1 MSKDLDT
8 DDHIPSCKVVLV
20 GESGVGKT
28 CINNRFILEKFTSN
42 ELATT
47 SASYSNKILE
57 FEEFQEKKIQF
68 NIWDT
73 AGEERFRSIGKIFYK
88 DANAVILVYDIT
100 NEQSFE
106 AIKNYWYFQ
115 VMEFCPKN
123 ASKSLFKLL

>member
-1 MSKDLDT
+1 MSNDLDI
-8 DDHIPSCKVVLV
+8 DDNAESCKVVLI

-28 CINNRFILEKFTSN
+28 CINNRFVLEKFNSN
-42 ELATT
+42 EMFTT
-47 SASYSNKILE
+47 SASYSTKTIE
-57 FEEFQEKKIQF
+57 FEEYKGKKIKF